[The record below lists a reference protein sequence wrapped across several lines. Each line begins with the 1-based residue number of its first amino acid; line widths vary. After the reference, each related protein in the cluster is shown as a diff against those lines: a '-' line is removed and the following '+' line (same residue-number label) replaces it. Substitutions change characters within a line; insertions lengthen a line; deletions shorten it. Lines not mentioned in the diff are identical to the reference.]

1 VNELFVA
8 LYLDEDIDVL
18 LADLLRSREYDVLT
32 TQEAGQIR
40 KSDPEQLAFAVSQ
53 GRAIVTHNRD
63 DFAELA
69 RAYAEA
75 GQEHFGIILAI
86 RRSPYDIARRLMV
99 ILDQVTADEMQ
110 NQLRYI

>member
-8 LYLDEDIDVL
+8 LYLDEDVDVL
-18 LADLLRSREYDVLT
+18 LAKLLRSREYDVLT
-32 TQEAGQIR
+32 TRDAGQNR
-40 KSDPEQLAFAVSQ
+40 RSDPEQLAFAVSQ

-63 DFAELA
+63 DYAELA

-75 GQEHFGIILAI
+75 GQQHFGIILAA
-86 RRSPYDIARRLMV
+86 RRSPYAIAQRLLV

-110 NQLRYI
+110 DQVRYI